1 MRCAYHVPMSGLKAA
16 RRSGADRDRPRRSDT
31 VEESTPPGDPT
42 SETSAPDV
50 AIPEAT
56 TTDATASDAPAVGPL
71 TGWLETIPFVPEEPE
86 AREPAPEPAQE
97 PDKPAVSTDLA
108 GNRPGT
114 PDRLAEARARARR
127 VAVVRLPTYR
137 ARLSDLAALDLAWRA
152 RAQHAKRMG
161 PRLER
166 HLAPEWR
173 VLHSVPLGGEVTT
186 LDHLLIGPGG
196 VFTLSTHEHRDA
208 RVWVSRD
215 DIRINGEPV
224 PYLHPA
230 LVQAR
235 RVQRVLTA
243 ASGRRVRVKP
253 CLVIVTGR
261 THPEIVVQEP
271 HEDALVLDSSAVVR
285 TFRKLEPILTPDDV
299 EAVFDAARRRASWVI
314 GGV

>member
-1 MRCAYHVPMSGLKAA
+1 MEDIV
-16 RRSGADRDRPRRSDT
+16 
-31 VEESTPPGDPT
+31 PPGTPARW
-42 SETSAPDV
+42 SETEDTPGAG
-50 AIPEAT
+50 T
-56 TTDATASDAPAVGPL
+56 L
-71 TGWLETIPFVPEEPE
+71 TGWLETIPYVPEEPDAAE
-86 AREPAPEPAQE
+86 AEEPAPEA
-97 PDKPAVSTDLA
+97 DRPAVSDDLA
-108 GNRPGT
+108 DNRPDA
-114 PDRLAEARARARR
+114 PDRLGGARARTKRL
-127 VAVVRLPTYR
+127 AVVRLPAYR
-137 ARLSDLAALDLAWRA
+137 ERLGALAAQDLAWRA

-161 PRLER
+161 PRLEK

-186 LDHLLIGPGG
+186 VDHLLIGPGG

-253 CLVIVTGR
+253 CLVIVTGSA
-261 THPEIVVQEP
+261 HPDIVVQEAIAG
-271 HEDALVLDSSAVVR
+271 ALVLDSSTVVR
-285 TFRKLEPILTPDDV
+285 TFRKLEPVLTPDDV